1 MGIAYPIEA
10 GAEAQGF
17 LRGRFVAQT
26 DKKRAPK
33 RRGFYADASS
43 PKQIK
48 KTGAEAQGILR
59 GRFVAQTDKKTG
71 AEAQGILR
79 GRFVA
84 QADKKTGAEAPVK
97 STLICR

>member
-1 MGIAYPIEA
+1 MSPKLSTTEQKISHDMGIAYPIEA
-10 GAEAQGF
+10 
-17 LRGRFVAQT
+17 
-26 DKKRAPK
+26 
-33 RRGFYADASS
+33 
-43 PKQIK
+43 
-48 KTGAEAQGILR
+48 
-59 GRFVAQTDKKTG
+59 G